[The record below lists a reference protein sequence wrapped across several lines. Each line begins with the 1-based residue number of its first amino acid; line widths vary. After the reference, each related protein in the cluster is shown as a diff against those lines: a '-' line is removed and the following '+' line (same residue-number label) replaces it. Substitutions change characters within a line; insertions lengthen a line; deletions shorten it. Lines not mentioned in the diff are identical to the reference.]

1 MSNTGSDRLAK
12 ASTDANRDSHI
23 WAECDRC
30 FRTNRGLN
38 QHLRSCYLNN
48 KIIDVQ
54 SPYERNKDEANDL
67 TSDDL
72 NIEILDISTPS
83 LRYKWRIYQDY

>member
-67 TSDDL
+67 TSDD
-72 NIEILDISTPS
+72 
-83 LRYKWRIYQDY
+83 